1 MSCHGRGAK
10 RRVYDKLHIVK
21 AHECVYHATQQGLK
35 VFETFSREFI
45 QPFVNFALYWCHRIV
60 HDDIQ
65 VIIMRFDRGRFQ
77 MNTCR
82 YGT

>member
-35 VFETFSREFI
+35 GFETFSREFI
-45 QPFVNFALYWCHRIV
+45 QPFVNFALY
-60 HDDIQ
+60 
-65 VIIMRFDRGRFQ
+65 
-77 MNTCR
+77 
-82 YGT
+82 